1 MPELIIPNLN
11 PSTLDR
17 LRRRAEASGRSLQ
30 AEAELILDSV
40 ARAEEDDDAARAR
53 ADQIFAE
60 LADREHPDS
69 AELIRQI
76 RDR

>member
-1 MPELIIPNLN
+1 MPELIIPNLK

-40 ARAEEDDDAARAR
+40 ARAEEDDDAARGR
-53 ADQIFAE
+53 IE
-60 LADREHPDS
+60 SLPNS
-69 AELIRQI
+69 LIESI
-76 RDR
+76 PIVPS